1 MDSMSLIEQI
11 DRNGLPQHVAI
22 IMDGNGRWAK
32 AQGKDR
38 SFGHQEGVVSVRRVL
53 EAASKIGVRYLTVYA
68 FSTENWNRPEAEV
81 LALMALLV
89 SAIQK
94 ETPDLMK
101 NNVCLKA
108 IGDFS
113 RLPEEVYA
121 NLMSCIEETSAN
133 TGTTLVLALSY
144 SSRWEITRAAQM
156 IAADVAD
163 KKLAP
168 EDITEE
174 LFADYLTTKGIPDPD
189 LLIRSGGEK
198 RISNFLLWQG
208 SYAEFYFTD
217 IAWPAFREEEL
228 YEAILYFQK
237 RERRF
242 GKISEQLN
250 YKE

>member
-1 MDSMSLIEQI
+1 MSLIEQI
-11 DRNGLPQHVAI
+11 DRSGLPQHVAI

-101 NNVCLKA
+101 NNVRLKA
-108 IGDFS
+108 IGDLS

-121 NLMSCIEETSAN
+121 NLMGSIEETSVN

-144 SSRWEITRAAQM
+144 SSRWEITNAVRT
-156 IAADVAD
+156 IAADVAMN
-163 KKLAP
+163 KLAP
-168 EDITEE
+168 EAITEE

-208 SYAEFYFTD
+208 SYAELYFTD

-228 YEAILYFQK
+228 YEAILYYQK